1 MAHVAI
7 FHSVYGLRSVER
19 RAANRLRAA
28 GHHVVAPDLYAG
40 QTGATIEDAFALK
53 DRIGWDTITELA
65 RRAVRDLPPDAVL
78 AGFSMGAGVVQ
89 ELLPD
94 RPGTAGVLLLHG
106 LAAIPPDA
114 APDLPVELH
123 VADPDPYAPPEHVA
137 AWHAAATAAGADVRV
152 STYPGVAHF
161 YTDADLP
168 DHDAR
173 AAALTWRRALDFLA
187 IC

>member
-1 MAHVAI
+1 MAHVAL

-40 QTGATIEDAFALK
+40 RTGATIEEGFALK
-53 DRIGWDTITELA
+53 DRIGWDAITQRA
-65 RRAVRDLPPDAVL
+65 RRAVRDLPAGAVL

-89 ELLPD
+89 ALLPD
-94 RPGTAGVLLLHG
+94 RPDAAGVLLLHG
-106 LAAIPPDA
+106 LAAIPA
-114 APDLPVELH
+114 AAALDLPVELH
-123 VADPDPYAPPEHVA
+123 VADPDPFAPPEHVA
-137 AWHAAATAAGADVRV
+137 AWHSAATAAGADVRV
-152 STYPGVAHF
+152 FTYPGAAHF

-187 IC
+187 TC